1 MRRPQRWVSGRIE
14 QRNGSLIDTTFL
26 IYAVPL
32 ALVWVVFVV
41 LRRQGE
47 RRALAKKQEAQ
58 AAGLTQPASLHPD
71 IDASMCIGCGACVRA
86 CPEGQIL
93 GLVNGKAELVEPA
106 NCIGHGACAAAC
118 PMDAIS
124 LVFGTAERGVDI
136 PEVGPDFQTNVP
148 GIYIAGELGGMGL
161 IRNAIEQGRQAI
173 GEIAKRKAQAPEGE
187 VDVVIVGAGP
197 AGFAAGLGAKQHGL
211 KHVILEQESFGGT
224 VSHFPRGKLV
234 MTAPVTLPIYG
245 KANFRETTKEK
256 LMEFWTQVLED
267 TGLEINYEERVTDI
281 APEGEGFVVTSTKG
295 TYRTRSV
302 LLTIG
307 RRGTPRK
314 LGVEGEEQSK
324 VVYRLIDP
332 EQYQGQSVLVVG
344 GGDSAIEAAT
354 SIAELPDT
362 DVTLSYRSAAFS
374 RVKPKNRKRL
384 EEAEA
389 AKRLDVIL
397 SSNVKMIGETHV
409 EIEQSGETTSRPNDA
424 VIVCAGGILPT
435 PFLKS
440 IGITI
445 ETKHGTA

>member
-1 MRRPQRWVSGRIE
+1 M
-14 QRNGSLIDTTFL
+14 
-26 IYAVPL
+26 PL

-41 LRRQGE
+41 LRQRGE
-47 RRALAKKQEAQ
+47 RTAQTQKEEAQ
-58 AAGLTQPASLHPD
+58 AAGLTQPASLHPV
-71 IDASMCIGCGACVRA
+71 IDPTTCIGCGACVRA
-86 CPEGQIL
+86 CPEGRIL

-106 NCIGHGACAAAC
+106 NCIGHGACAQAC

-124 LVFGTAERGVDI
+124 LVFGTAERGMDI
-136 PEVGPDFQTNVP
+136 PHVGPDFQTNVP

-161 IRNAIEQGRQAI
+161 IRNAIEQGRQAL
-173 GEIAKRKAQAPEGE
+173 GEIAKHKAPAAPGA

-197 AGFAAGLGAKQHGL
+197 AGFAAGLGAMEKGL
-211 KHVILEQESFGGT
+211 SYVVVEQETLGGT

-245 KANFRETTKEK
+245 KANFRETTKEA
-256 LMEFWTQVLED
+256 LMEFWETVVAD
-267 TGLEINYEERVTDI
+267 TGLQINFEERVTAIEPD
-281 APEGEGFVVTSTKG
+281 GDGFEVTTTAG
-295 TYRTRSV
+295 THRGRAV

-324 VVYRLIDP
+324 VVYRLTDP

-354 SIAELPDT
+354 SIAELPQS

-374 RVKPKNRKRL
+374 RVKPKNRKKL
-384 EEAEA
+384 EAAEA
-389 AKRLDVIL
+389 DGSLKVIL
-397 SSNVKMIGETHV
+397 GSNVKKIDAAHV
-409 EIEQSGETTSRPNDA
+409 EIEQAGDMTRLSNDA

-435 PFLKS
+435 AFLKS
-440 IGITI
+440 IGITV